1 VQVWGHDV
9 VLVDDSNVVCKM
21 DGLPGNEG
29 WLSVAEQIRGREVV
43 SSEGTRIGT
52 LDDVVLDP
60 KGHLVAYELGR
71 RHYSY
76 ATLEKRLVALLGEH
90 FGDRVRLDCL
100 V

>member
-9 VLVDDSNVVCKM
+9 VLVDDSNVVCEM

-52 LDDVVLDP
+52 LDDVVLDL
-60 KGHLVAYELGR
+60 KGYLVAYELGR
-71 RHYSY
+71 RHYSRTPHWKN
-76 ATLEKRLVALLGEH
+76 A
-90 FGDRVRLDCL
+90 
-100 V
+100 